1 MTVQAPRPGLPAR
14 GLELAATLSRLHDR
28 TVHHLS
34 ASECET
40 MALADLLGLADAE
53 DQARWADLRL
63 SYTDPLGAPWLRAS
77 IAAGYGGVGPENLV
91 SFAGAQEGLYAVLHA
106 LLQPGDHAV
115 VVVPGYQSVET
126 LALGL
131 AAVTGV
137 ALDAA
142 HGWSLDIDQV
152 AAAIRPSTRIIC
164 ISFPNNPTGALL
176 PPERFAALVALCR
189 RHGLWLLSDEVY
201 RLTERDPARR
211 LPPAADAYERGVS
224 VGVLSKAYGLPGL
237 RVGWVACRDAELI
250 ARVARMRQ
258 YLSVCGA
265 GPSEVLAN
273 IALKAGEAITGRNRA
288 IAAANLSAL
297 SGFLARHPAQF
308 DWHPP
313 DAGVVGYV
321 RYAGADGV
329 ERFVARMAE
338 AAGILLLPASVF
350 RSEVA
355 ALPADRFRIGFG
367 RASFPAGLAA
377 LEAAI
382 R

>member
-1 MTVQAPRPGLPAR
+1 MSRPGVPAR
-14 GLELAATLSRLHDR
+14 DLELASMLSRLHDR

-40 MALADLLGLADAE
+40 MSVADLLGLADME
-53 DQARWADLRL
+53 DQARWAGLRL
-63 SYTDPLGAPWLRAS
+63 AYTDPLGAPWLRAS
-77 IAAGYGGVGPENLV
+77 IAAGYGSVGPGNLV

-106 LLQPGDHAV
+106 LLQPGDHVV
-115 VVVPGYQSVET
+115 VVVPGYPSVET

-131 AAVTGV
+131 ANVSGV
-137 ALDAA
+137 ALDAGD
-142 HGWSLDIDQV
+142 GWSLDIGAV
-152 AAAIRPSTRIIC
+152 AAAVRPNTRMVC
-164 ISFPNNPTGALL
+164 VSFPNNPTGALL

-189 RHGLWLLSDEVY
+189 HHGLWLLSDEVY

-237 RVGWVACRDAELI
+237 RVGWVACQDAELI
-250 ARVARMRQ
+250 GRVVRFRQ

-273 IALKAGEAITGRNRA
+273 IALKAGEAITRRNRD
-288 IAAANLSAL
+288 IAAANLAVL
-297 SGFLARHPAQF
+297 SGFLARHEALF
-308 DWHPP
+308 DWRLP

-321 RYAGADGV
+321 RYSGADGV
-329 ERFVARMAE
+329 ERFVARIAE
-338 AAGILLLPASVF
+338 AAGILLLPTSVF
-350 RSEVA
+350 RSDLA

-367 RASFPAGLAA
+367 RTSFPAGLAA